1 MAASSLTLGT
11 SAMRGVRARDL
22 GVAVNL
28 NNNMIGS
35 GKRRV
40 AEDLLCHALKYLS
53 AEELAKLLGQVPELE
68 PATANDI
75 VRIIARA
82 RADASFREAL
92 IDLMARYL
100 GGCLKSIGRVWLSIH
115 GSLTSRLW
123 LRVG

>member
-1 MAASSLTLGT
+1 LGT

-82 RADASFREAL
+82 RADAGFREAL

-100 GGCLKSIGRVWLSIH
+100 GGCLRSIGRVWLSIH

>member
-1 MAASSLTLGT
+1 
-11 SAMRGVRARDL
+11 MRGVRARDL

-82 RADASFREAL
+82 RADAGFREAL

-100 GGCLKSIGRVWLSIH
+100 GGCLKSIGRVWLSTH

>member
-1 MAASSLTLGT
+1 
-11 SAMRGVRARDL
+11 
-22 GVAVNL
+22 
-28 NNNMIGS
+28 MIGS
-35 GKRRV
+35 GKRCV
-40 AEDLLCHALKYLS
+40 AEGLLCHALKYLS

-100 GGCLKSIGRVWLSIH
+100 GGCLKSIGRVWLSTH